1 MMSRGHVACG
11 GSINDT
17 MKSDLYKNFFSV
29 QWPQNTAPLHTSF
42 TVYKSMYDLHGS
54 AHYAH
59 SVPHNATGL

>member
-1 MMSRGHVACG
+1 
-11 GSINDT
+11 

-29 QWPQNTAPLHTSF
+29 QWPQNTAPLHPSF
-42 TVYKSMYDLHGS
+42 TVYKSMYDLHDG